1 MNDADPYATPESS
14 TEAAAELQGFKISM
28 RHQVLMF
35 LCLVAA
41 IAYIQRAAIS
51 VPALEIAADLNVN
64 AAQMASTM
72 GAVQSAWYLGYA
84 LLQIPSGWM
93 ADRFGSRKT
102 LAVLCL
108 LWSALTLVTGLS
120 VDITSLT
127 IIWFLMGAAQ
137 AGAFPCAAKAIG
149 QIFPESERA
158 RASGILA
165 AGMAVGGAI
174 APTVAAETLRLL
186 GLAAVSIDIFRW
198 RLLLCLLAIPGFL
211 WTVVFL
217 ISIRP
222 HALPLVAGSAVRI
235 EDTGGQMW
243 RRILT
248 SRSLALLCAQ
258 QFFRAAAMV
267 FFLTWFPT
275 FLQKT
280 RGVSLTQSGILTTIA
295 GVGGVIGSVAGGV
308 VSDWLFARTGNKRLS
323 RQGIAVAGMGCCA
336 LLITASAAVADTNM
350 SIAIISLGAFCA
362 TFGGVSGYTV
372 AIEFGGKQAGTVF
385 STMNMCGNIG
395 AMLFPITAGWM
406 VDQTGNWNLIL
417 YFFAAI
423 MAVDAVCWAILNPKE
438 PLFV

>member
-1 MNDADPYATPESS
+1 MKNSDPYAAPEST
-14 TEAAAELQGFKISM
+14 TEVAAEPRGYQIPV
-28 RHQVLMF
+28 RHQVLIF

-51 VPALEIAADLNVN
+51 VPALEVAADLKVD
-64 AAQMASTM
+64 ATHMASTM
-72 GAVQSAWYLGYA
+72 GWVQSAWYLGYA
-84 LLQIPSGWM
+84 LLQMPSGWM

-102 LAVLCL
+102 LAMLCL
-108 LWSALTLVTGLS
+108 LWSTLTLVTGLS

-149 QIFPESERA
+149 QIFPERERA

-165 AGMAVGGAI
+165 GGMAVGGAI
-174 APTVAAETLRLL
+174 APMVAAEML
-186 GLAAVSIDIFRW
+186 GALAPAAVSMDVYRW
-198 RLLLCLLAIPGFL
+198 RLLLCLFAIPGFL

-222 HALPLVAGSAVRI
+222 HALPLITNSSTPTADSA
-235 EDTGGQMW
+235 DTIW
-243 RRILT
+243 RRMLT
-248 SRSLALLCAQ
+248 SKSLALLCAQ

-295 GVGGVIGSVAGGV
+295 GVGGVIGSLAGGV
-308 VSDWLFARTGNKRLS
+308 VSDWLLAKTGNKRLS

-336 LLITASAAVADTNM
+336 VLITASAFVADTNM
-350 SIAIISLGAFCA
+350 SIAVISLGAFCA

-395 AMLFPITAGWM
+395 AMLFPVTAGWM